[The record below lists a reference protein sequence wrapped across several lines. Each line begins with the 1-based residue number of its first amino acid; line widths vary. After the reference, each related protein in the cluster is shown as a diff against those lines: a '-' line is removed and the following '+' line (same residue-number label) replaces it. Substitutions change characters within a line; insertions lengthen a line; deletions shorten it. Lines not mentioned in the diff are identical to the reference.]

1 MTIFSKAAAAGP
13 PVRAG
18 DASIGADAHRWES
31 RLPRRVLPRVLPR
44 TGPIP
49 QPPRRQASPVAGTD
63 LLRACVV
70 GAAATE
76 NPVGSR
82 RYYEAPP
89 RQA

>member
-1 MTIFSKAAAAGP
+1 MTIFSKAAAGP

-18 DASIGADAHRWES
+18 DASIGADSSLGVPTPS
-31 RLPRRVLPRVLPR
+31 RASVLPR